1 MKIVDKPVEAPPK
14 PAEPTAASKLMGM
27 CANRRPQFKPPT
39 PAAPK
44 KTMLF
49 DLKVRDFSGPKVK
62 VIYLTL
68 VDDKIGNEMI
78 FCEDIHYDEFLGMS
92 TKIQAYCKEN
102 KPGYE
107 PE

>member
-1 MKIVDKPVEAPPK
+1 
-14 PAEPTAASKLMGM
+14 MGM
-27 CANRRPQFKPPT
+27 GAIRRPQFKPPT

-44 KTMLF
+44 KTLIF

-62 VIYLTL
+62 VVYLTL
-68 VDDKIGNEMI
+68 VDDTLGNLMI
-78 FCEDIHYDEFLGMS
+78 FCEEIYYEEFLGMS
-92 TKIQAYCKEN
+92 TKIQSYCKDN